1 MSLDDGC
8 VAYCHNGSLVNPTHD
23 SPHANRN
30 PWPRQAKEHKEPEK
44 AQATQPIESIDVRLA
59 VRCVCSHGSCWD
71 QCDPGRSGIIDCI
84 SVSACCLRIWIKTSI
99 VSLDDGCVAYC
110 HNGSVVNP
118 THDHLMQTGTLDLVR
133 QRSTRSWRKLRLLN
147 LSNLST
153 WDLQFEL
160 CVFPW
165 VMLGSMWPW
174 AKWYYRLYFVSAY
187 CLRIWIKTSI
197 VSLDDGCVAYCHN
210 GSVVNPTHDHLM
222 QTGTLDLV
230 RQRSTRS
237 RRKLRLLD
245 LSNLSTWDLQF
256 ELCVFPWVM
265 LGSMWPWAKWP
276 FQIVF
281 PSVHV
286 VLGFG

>member
-1 MSLDDGC
+1 MGHAGINVTLGE
-8 VAYCHNGSLVNPTHD
+8 VAIP
-23 SPHANRN
+23 
-30 PWPRQAKEHKEPEK
+30 
-44 AQATQPIESIDVRLA
+44 
-59 VRCVCSHGSCWD
+59 
-71 QCDPGRSGIIDCI
+71 DCI

-133 QRSTRSWRKLRLLN
+133 QRSTRSRRKLRLLN

-153 WDLQFEL
+153 WDLQFVV
-160 CVFPW
+160 CVPMGH
-165 VMLGSMWPW
+165 VGINVTLGEVAIPDCIS
-174 AKWYYRLYFVSAY
+174 VSAC
-187 CLRIWIKTSI
+187 CLRIWIKTTI

-210 GSVVNPTHDHLM
+210 GSLVNPTHDHLM

-286 VLGFG
+286 VLGFR